1 MNLFDIAFQLLKEER
16 RWITP
21 LPSEANPNPEP
32 MTTEEY
38 EAHEEQRKE
47 EMRARAAAGEWQL
60 RDADGNLHPDY
71 VDCPTCN
78 GQGFR
83 DEYSG
88 DPEHGGETCYH
99 CYGQGVVHRTEEE
112 NRPIDDLMRDMVNDP
127 TKENQEAVRDYFV
140 PQPDMEY
147 DDDFQEKL
155 AGEPMDT
162 AWRLLKSHLD
172 LLSADELFELAAI
185 GTHDPDTV
193 AHFLG
198 EKRLLTSEEAEE
210 ITWRAME
217 AHDAEGESSHP
228 EGISH
233 RENVKQYEE
242 ESGRNAH
249 NWGYNVPEMQFG
261 DKEVGAKPMIG
272 PDRPSSLVGRRNYES
287 PQIIGNMPWPQ
298 NFTTENKAEPM
309 DMAWRLLKEEDW
321 ERYGFERPPW
331 SALNPAPINTYDE
344 EIEALGNAGDTA
356 QARRFISVKNAL
368 AQPDAIRQS
377 AIERFGIPISQAI
390 APEWDDDEHMAS
402 AVEFYNRG
410 RNTSDFEDIKNYSPE
425 QQAIMRASMKKL
437 LAQKKRVGQY
447 QERAEELENQLR
459 IDDPTKFFADKR
471 RPFRDPSSQPK
482 PRNRFFNEP
491 NVRPGDTVI

>member
-155 AGEPMDT
+155 AGEPMD
-162 AWRLLKSHLD
+162 
-172 LLSADELFELAAI
+172 
-185 GTHDPDTV
+185 
-193 AHFLG
+193 
-198 EKRLLTSEEAEE
+198 
-210 ITWRAME
+210 
-217 AHDAEGESSHP
+217 
-228 EGISH
+228 
-233 RENVKQYEE
+233 
-242 ESGRNAH
+242 
-249 NWGYNVPEMQFG
+249 
-261 DKEVGAKPMIG
+261 
-272 PDRPSSLVGRRNYES
+272 
-287 PQIIGNMPWPQ
+287 
-298 NFTTENKAEPM
+298 
-309 DMAWRLLKEEDW
+309 MAWRLLKEEDW
-321 ERYGFERPPW
+321 ERYGFERSPW